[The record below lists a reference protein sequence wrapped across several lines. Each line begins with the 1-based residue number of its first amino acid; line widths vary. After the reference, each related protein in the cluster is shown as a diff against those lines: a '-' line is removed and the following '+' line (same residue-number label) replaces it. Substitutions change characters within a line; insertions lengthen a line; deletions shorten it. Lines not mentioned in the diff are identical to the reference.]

1 MKHFLRKLSN
11 IGIDDTLSF
20 HELRKI
26 RTLNIFNLI
35 VIFFLLLGAT
45 NVVFLRS
52 DYPLLPELCFLL
64 MAILSLFL
72 NYRHK
77 YNWALFTFT
86 IYINISLFFVNEYY
100 PFDAGAFLFYFP
112 LIVTI
117 ILLNNP
123 SIKDKFT
130 ITHFIISLVFF
141 FVSILFDFP
150 SIRNNSIP
158 DESVLVLWY
167 YDVIFSIICTGFLTF
182 MLNRLIHN
190 HLKDEKAAQVKL
202 NQSLKEKEVLFAE
215 VHHRVK
221 NNMAIITG
229 LLSLQANSTENIEAK
244 GLINESKNR
253 IHSMSLVHSM
263 LYRAPDLNKI
273 KLDKYISS
281 LCKELMNSL
290 EPMRSI
296 TLNESYYDL
305 EMPINK
311 AIPIG
316 LIINEAVTN
325 SIKHAFPIGHPDP
338 EIIIKMENTG
348 TEIQITIGD
357 NGKGMG
363 NKITSPEKEK
373 TLGVSLIHSLTEQ
386 IDGKVVF
393 LNENGTKIRVSFNIG
408 ETKTG

>member
-1 MKHFLRKLSN
+1 
-11 IGIDDTLSF
+11 
-20 HELRKI
+20 
-26 RTLNIFNLI
+26 
-35 VIFFLLLGAT
+35 
-45 NVVFLRS
+45 
-52 DYPLLPELCFLL
+52 
-64 MAILSLFL
+64 
-72 NYRHK
+72 
-77 YNWALFTFT
+77 
-86 IYINISLFFVNEYY
+86 
-100 PFDAGAFLFYFP
+100 
-112 LIVTI
+112 
-117 ILLNNP
+117 
-123 SIKDKFT
+123 
-130 ITHFIISLVFF
+130 
-141 FVSILFDFP
+141 
-150 SIRNNSIP
+150 
-158 DESVLVLWY
+158 
-167 YDVIFSIICTGFLTF
+167 

-325 SIKHAFPIGHPDP
+325 SIKHAFPIGHPGP